1 MRSAEAEP
9 RGGVPGRQGAAVDR
23 WIRAKLGG
31 SWEGA
36 GMQVVVRRPAR
47 LPPPQVPRDELLVAT
62 PPRLDSGQAGVVGW
76 LQYLVPA
83 IGSLGAVLFVV
94 VNPKPIFIISG
105 LLFALAAVAMGA
117 GMALQQRTSWRR
129 RAALERTR
137 YRSYLA
143 ELRGTVRG
151 VAEQQQA

>member
-1 MRSAEAEP
+1 
-9 RGGVPGRQGAAVDR
+9 
-23 WIRAKLGG
+23 
-31 SWEGA
+31 
-36 GMQVVVRRPAR
+36 MQVVVRRPAR
-47 LPPPQVPRDELLVAT
+47 LRPPQVPRDELLVAT

-129 RAALERTR
+129 R
-137 YRSYLA
+137 S
-143 ELRGTVRG
+143 
-151 VAEQQQA
+151 VARRACRQ